1 MLINPRKST
10 SRLKVSIFS
19 VAVFHS
25 HRVKPSA
32 HIWTHELN
40 ESERNIV
47 WVFFVFQ
54 VAKVNPK
61 DSSYL
66 LRDDFYKH
74 VQRDW
79 PGYSEEER
87 QLISRLL
94 ARWVRGT
101 CCIRRICHLRW
112 YNEIKKFNLNICL
125 YSLFVSSNKHRLAFP
140 LLSST
145 KSNFL
150 FYQSDCFLMALFRH
164 LSSSFLS
171 PPHLPLS
178 APHISVLELIN
189 TPVCTRD
196 TQNLF
201 HFQLH

>member
-10 SRLKVSIFS
+10 WRLKVSIFS

-101 CCIRRICHLRW
+101 SCTRRICHLRW
-112 YNEIKKFNLNICL
+112 YNKIKSLILISVYTACLSAQTNIF
-125 YSLFVSSNKHRLAFP
+125 SLFPYCRPQSQTFCFTSRIVFSWLCSGIFRR
-140 LLSST
+140 LSS
-145 KSNFL
+145 L
-150 FYQSDCFLMALFRH
+150 LH
-164 LSSSFLS
+164 IFLS
-171 PPHLPLS
+171 QPHTSLCWS
-178 APHISVLELIN
+178 
-189 TPVCTRD
+189 
-196 TQNLF
+196 
-201 HFQLH
+201 